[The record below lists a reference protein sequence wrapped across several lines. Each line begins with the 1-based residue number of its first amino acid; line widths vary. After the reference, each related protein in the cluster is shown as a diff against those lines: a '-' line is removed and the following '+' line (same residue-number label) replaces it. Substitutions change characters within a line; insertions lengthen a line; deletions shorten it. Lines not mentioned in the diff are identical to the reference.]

1 MSEKM
6 YPIPF
11 RSLMNWILAEREKTG
26 EVFGVHKRWIA
37 DPAKTLPIFG
47 EKIESPFG
55 PAAGPNSQLAQ
66 NIIAAYVAGARFFEV
81 KTVQKMDGAELAA
94 CVPRPCILADDE
106 GYNQEW
112 STSGITATRTAL
124 CSTCPSAMTSRES
137 VARRSTTISNP

>member
-47 EKIESPFG
+47 EKIESPLQARTASWRRISS
-55 PAAGPNSQLAQ
+55 PPTSQ
-66 NIIAAYVAGARFFEV
+66 ARASSRSRPFRRW
-81 KTVQKMDGAELAA
+81 TVQSLPPV
-94 CVPRPCILADDE
+94 CRVPASL
-106 GYNQEW
+106 
-112 STSGITATRTAL
+112 
-124 CSTCPSAMTSRES
+124 
-137 VARRSTTISNP
+137 